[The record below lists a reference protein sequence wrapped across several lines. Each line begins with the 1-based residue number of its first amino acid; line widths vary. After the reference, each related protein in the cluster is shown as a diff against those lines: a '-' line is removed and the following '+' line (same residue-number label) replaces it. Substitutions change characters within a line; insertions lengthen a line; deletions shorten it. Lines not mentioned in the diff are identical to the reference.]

1 METIIIDDT
10 EYYFAHDI
18 MAKYPRLSNTNKN
31 KRLFLREN
39 SIPEN
44 KYIFIRMIDGEW
56 KQSAG
61 ISCKHDIVVVDKSYF
76 DITFD
81 KRDIKK
87 ASSKGVIIK
96 TDNKKSIVMT
106 GKTNKG
112 IDNEMVSKKTVV
124 ATVDKSNDKV
134 IDNKAVNKNVVVNKN
149 TDLPPIINLGDHEK
163 FYNSE
168 GNIVEIEMVGTRN
181 YDDCYFR
188 VKDIM
193 KGFDLT
199 RIDKVIT
206 NKDHDGYVEGIHY
219 KYFTME
225 KKSFNR
231 TKGKKDIIVRKLYV
245 TYHGILRILFASK
258 RKSVKQFVD
267 WAMKTL
273 FAAQMGTPDQKFT
286 MIGKTLGVSSSAVK
300 EVFNKTA
307 TTISCIYLFSIGK
320 VKYLRKYLNLDTK
333 WKDED
338 YVFKFGM
345 TTDLPRRTG
354 EHETTFR
361 KMKGSSLELVSMG
374 LIDPQYISN
383 AETKLKHFFEGMN
396 LIVEH
401 EKYEE
406 IVVIPREKMKLI
418 KEQYEIIS
426 SRYIGH
432 ISELVTKLK
441 EKDYEI
447 TLLKKNHEL
456 ELQKAKSENEIQK
469 ERFEA
474 QKGKLEIELLK
485 KDLEIANLKLR
496 K

>member
-1 METIIIDDT
+1 MKTITIDDT

-39 SIPEN
+39 SISED
-44 KYIFIRMIDGEW
+44 KYIFIRMVDGKWE
-56 KQSAG
+56 QSTG
-61 ISCKHDIVVVDKSYF
+61 ISCKYDIVVVDKDYF

-87 ASSKGVIIK
+87 TSSKGAII
-96 TDNKKSIVMT
+96 
-106 GKTNKG
+106 KTNKG
-112 IDNEMVSKKTVV
+112 IDTEMVSNKSKNDKIINEKVI
-124 ATVDKSNDKV
+124 VDKTELFNEN
-134 IDNKAVNKNVVVNKN
+134 IE
-149 TDLPPIINLGDHEK
+149 LPSIIKLEDHEK
-163 FYNSE
+163 FYNNE
-168 GNIVEIEMVGTRN
+168 GNIVEIKVVGKREHN
-181 YDDCYFR
+181 GCYFR

-193 KGFDLT
+193 EGFGLKRLNET
-199 RIDKVIT
+199 IT
-206 NKDHDGYVEGIHY
+206 DSRHNGYVENIHY
-219 KYFTME
+219 KLFHVI
-225 KKSFNR
+225 KKTGGSGKNNNSK
-231 TKGKKDIIVRKLYV
+231 KGKKGKK
-245 TYHGILRILFASK
+245 ILFLTYKGLIRLLIVSK
-258 RKSVKQFVD
+258 QPSVDKFMD

-401 EKYEE
+401 KKYEE
-406 IVVIPREKMKLI
+406 LVVIPKEKMKLI

-485 KDLEIANLKLR
+485 RDLEIANLKLR